1 MDPATAKAMWLAT
14 MPDQARVVECLA
26 LRSTSSAG
34 ASLLPSILVIIGDFL
49 EYDPQGLLD
58 GRYTETE
65 EAVFLALF
73 SDPDQSYYSDYSD
86 SSSSSSSQ
94 FFVPMSGGLVPVDE
108 LPPPPPP
115 I

>member
-58 GRYTETE
+58 GRYNDQEVAAFHTLFTE
-65 EAVFLALF
+65 
-73 SDPDQSYYSDYSD
+73 SSD
-86 SSSSSSSQ
+86 SSSSG
-94 FFVPMSGGLVPVDE
+94 FFVPISDGLVHIDE
-108 LPPPPPP
+108 
-115 I
+115 